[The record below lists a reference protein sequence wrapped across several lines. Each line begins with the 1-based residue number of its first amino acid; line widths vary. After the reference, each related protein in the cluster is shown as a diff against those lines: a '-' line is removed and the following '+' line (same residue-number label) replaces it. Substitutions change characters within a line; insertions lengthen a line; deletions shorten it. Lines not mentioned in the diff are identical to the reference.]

1 MEHEDPTA
9 DASRTMTV
17 LLMAATQTAGRLAAA
32 RQQAMR
38 EARARSE
45 QAARQLEAELAA
57 ARTADL
63 GALRPVDDARWWS
76 TATPQA
82 IAEKYEITQRWA
94 DDAPAADRVAAAHEA
109 ISREVRERYGIDIDR
124 LQGDPAEVIQA
135 TRDLAE
141 QRAAETR
148 LRAHAGVDEAR
159 AALLLA
165 EAGAYDILAAEQ
177 RSLADDLTEQVNW
190 ERGDDRDLAVYGRAG
205 SASDAAMS
213 AEVEA
218 ERLRTEAAGV
228 EDLAAWR
235 TGHADRLGAES
246 AAAEEAL
253 DGLTGQQPLATLRE
267 DASAK
272 DELVDAAR
280 GDEAQLSAVVDG
292 PRTPDVPHDI
302 EAQHAQSQLGTRAA
316 ATVAAEAHERAG
328 DPSTHVEQL
337 AIDDYRAQAADWDT
351 PERLDRLRGSLVD
364 RQVDPEVIQS
374 RLITERGRRTPPSA
388 AVQGTP
394 KQSPKARKGT
404 SRNLGK
410 DNKLGL

>member
-1 MEHEDPTA
+1 MRVEDQLQG
-9 DASRTMTV
+9 DGWVVER
-17 LLMAATQTAGRLAAA
+17 RHH
-32 RQQAMR
+32 
-38 EARARSE
+38 RARVAVSE
-45 QAARQLEAELAA
+45 PRH
-57 ARTADL
+57 
-63 GALRPVDDARWWS
+63 
-76 TATPQA
+76 
-82 IAEKYEITQRWA
+82 RWA
-94 DDAPAADRVAAAHEA
+94 DDAPATDRVAAAHDT
-109 ISREVRERYGIDIDR
+109 ISREVRERYGIDIDQ
-124 LQGDPAEVIQA
+124 LQGDPSEVIQA

-159 AALLLA
+159 TALLLA
-165 EAGAYDILAAEQ
+165 EAGAYDVLAAEQ

-205 SASDAAMS
+205 SASDAATS
-213 AEVEA
+213 AAVEA
-218 ERLRTEAAGV
+218 ERLRAEAAGV

-235 TGHADRLGAES
+235 AGHADRLGAES

-253 DGLTGQQPLATLRE
+253 DGLTGQLPLARLRE
-267 DASAK
+267 DAAAK
-272 DELVDAAR
+272 DKLVDAAR
-280 GDEAQLSAVVDG
+280 GDEAQLSAVVEG

-302 EAQHAQSQLGTRAA
+302 EQQHAQSQLSTRAA
-316 ATVAAEAHERAG
+316 ATTAAEAHERAG

-351 PERLDRLRGSLVD
+351 PGRLDRLRGDLVD

-394 KQSPKARKGT
+394 KQAPKARKGT
-404 SRNLGK
+404 SRNLSK
-410 DNKLGL
+410 DNELGL